1 MKKILVAG
9 GAGYIGSHT
18 CKALSKHGF
27 IPVVYDNLVYGHK
40 QSVKWGD
47 FIHGDIH
54 DINKLTQAIEKHQ
67 PLGVI
72 HFAAYTYVGESV
84 SDPGKYY
91 INNVAGTINLLE
103 AMRINGMDKI
113 VFSSTC
119 AVYGQPENIPITE
132 NEIKTPVNPYGKSK
146 LMIEQILADYY
157 NAYYTKSVSLRYFNA
172 SGADAECETGENHD
186 PETHLIPIV
195 LDNVIGKREKITV
208 FGNDYDTKDG
218 TCIRDYIHVQDLAD
232 AHVKAL
238 NLMLTDENFSYD
250 CFNLGTGQGYSI
262 MEIIKTVEKVTG
274 KKVNYEIGERRPG
287 DPPKLVANA
296 KKVYEKLNWKPENSE
311 LDNIIK
317 TAWNW
322 HKAMNEDL

>member
-1 MKKILVAG
+1 MKKVLVTG

-18 CKALSKHGF
+18 CKSLCRHGF
-27 IPVVYDNLVYGHK
+27 SPVVYDNLVYGHRE
-40 QSVKWGD
+40 SVKWGD
-47 FIHGDIH
+47 FIHGDIN
-54 DINKLTQAIEKHQ
+54 DIKKLTQSIKEHN
-67 PLGVI
+67 PVGVI
-72 HFAAYTYVGESV
+72 HFAAFAYVGESV

-91 INNVAGTINLLE
+91 ANNVAGTINLLE

-186 PETHLIPIV
+186 PETHLIPII

-218 TCIRDYIHVQDLAD
+218 TCIRDYIHVQDLAE
-232 AHVKAL
+232 AHVKAF
-238 NLMLTDENFSYD
+238 NLMSHDKNFTYD

-274 KKVNYEIGERRPG
+274 KKVNYEIGERRAG
-287 DPPKLVANA
+287 DPPVLVANA
-296 KKVYEKLNWKPENSE
+296 KKAYEKLNWKPESSS
-311 LDNIIK
+311 LDYIIK

-322 HKAMNEDL
+322 HKKLNKNL